1 MADSFGLIEL
11 ILVFGA
17 VLVLAIIELVRT
29 RRALGPRNGESP
41 TPDED

>member
-29 RRALGPRNGESP
+29 RRALGPRNRQP
-41 TPDED
+41 PKPDED